1 MCPAETEPAF
11 KTIGA
16 VHLMI
21 GGRLRSLRIQKK
33 LSQGDIE
40 RRSGLLRPYLSRVE
54 QGHVVPSIVTLEKMA
69 RALEVP
75 LYRFFYEGEGLTDP
89 PTTPLWNTV
98 DKILRNCP
106 KRDAHFLKKLRR
118 LLRRVNEA
126 DRRVLLQVAQKMARR

>member
-1 MCPAETEPAF
+1 
-11 KTIGA
+11 
-16 VHLMI
+16 MI
-21 GGRLRSLRIQKK
+21 GGRLRSLRIQKQ
-33 LSQGDIE
+33 LSQADIE

-54 QGHVVPSIVTLEKMA
+54 QDHVVPSLVTLEKMA

-106 KRDAHFLKKLRR
+106 TRDAHFLKKLRR